1 MNSHNQ
7 HNENT
12 PDKRQADAS
21 QLSEE
26 QQALLTAEALGQLE
40 PGSADAA
47 EAAEIRSGQHRSEAE
62 QLAIDTTNIAD
73 ALQSAATQET
83 ASLAD
88 DLARKE
94 VRQAV
99 LVQQQWSS

>member
-26 QQALLTAEALGQLE
+26 QQVLLTAEALGQLDA
-40 PGSADAA
+40 GSAAA
-47 EAAEIRSGQHRSEAE
+47 AKAAEIRSGQPRSEADE
-62 QLAIDTTNIAD
+62 RG
-73 ALQSAATQET
+73 ALV
-83 ASLAD
+83 
-88 DLARKE
+88 DL
-94 VRQAV
+94 
-99 LVQQQWSS
+99 

>member
-1 MNSHNQ
+1 MNSHNK

-47 EAAEIRSGQHRSEAE
+47 EAAKIRSGQHRR
-62 QLAIDTTNIAD
+62 
-73 ALQSAATQET
+73 AACLRLHLP
-83 ASLAD
+83 AAAAGHSG
-88 DLARKE
+88 
-94 VRQAV
+94 V
-99 LVQQQWSS
+99 

>member
-1 MNSHNQ
+1 MNSHNE

-12 PDKRQADAS
+12 PNKPQAGAS

-47 EAAEIRSGQHRSEAE
+47 KAA
-62 QLAIDTTNIAD
+62 
-73 ALQSAATQET
+73 
-83 ASLAD
+83 
-88 DLARKE
+88 
-94 VRQAV
+94 
-99 LVQQQWSS
+99 

>member
-26 QQALLTAEALGQLE
+26 QQSLLTADAIGQLDA
-40 PGSADAA
+40 GSADAA
-47 EAAEIRSGQHRSEAE
+47 KAAEIRSGQHRSEA
-62 QLAIDTTNIAD
+62 
-73 ALQSAATQET
+73 
-83 ASLAD
+83 
-88 DLARKE
+88 
-94 VRQAV
+94 
-99 LVQQQWSS
+99 